1 MNLKILIPSEI
12 FEEKADVLRI
22 VAETPEGSFGL
33 LPHRRDCVAALS
45 PGILV
50 YETEAEGEIYLA
62 LDEGVLIKTGPDVLV
77 SARRAQG
84 GADLNQLVALVENE
98 FQVADEQEK
107 SARSAM
113 LNIESRFLSRFVR
126 LKNE

>member
-1 MNLKILIPSEI
+1 MNLKILTPSEV
-12 FEEKADVLRI
+12 FSEKANVLRI

-50 YETEAEGEIYLA
+50 YETESEGEAYLA
-62 LDEGVLIKTGPDVLV
+62 LDEGVLIKTGQDVSV
-77 SARRAQG
+77 STRRAQG
-84 GADLNQLVALVENE
+84 GADLQQLIGLVESE
-98 FQVADEQEK
+98 FRVASEQEK

-113 LNIESRFLSRFVR
+113 ANIESRFLSRFVSLR
-126 LKNE
+126 NE